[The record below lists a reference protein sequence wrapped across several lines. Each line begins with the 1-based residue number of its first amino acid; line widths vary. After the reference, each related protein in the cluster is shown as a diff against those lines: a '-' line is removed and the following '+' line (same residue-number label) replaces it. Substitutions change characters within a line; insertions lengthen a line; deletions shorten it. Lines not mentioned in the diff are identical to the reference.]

1 MTGESRGCSR
11 AAAPGC
17 GFSRGTTARS
27 VSLSWGTREVGSPLV
42 PFPALWWR
50 SDPYS
55 GIKPRQPT
63 RGQLSRSPTFLSS
76 SQNESFPGCCVITHP
91 PAQKAPVAKSGWQMI
106 KFIDSEML
114 IQMDKK
120 SLQQIS
126 R

>member
-1 MTGESRGCSR
+1 MSSRTGHTDPR
-11 AAAPGC
+11 AVPSPVVAFRPLLWDQAPAAHT
-17 GFSRGTTARS
+17 RTAFS
-27 VSLSWGTREVGSPLV
+27 VS
-42 PFPALWWR
+42 
-50 SDPYS
+50 
-55 GIKPRQPT
+55 Q
-63 RGQLSRSPTFLSS
+63 PTFLSS

-126 R
+126 W